1 MNKWQKLGLAVGMGT
16 AVAGTIHVVN
26 KLVFKTAVSKDCTYK
41 AEADNY
47 KWKFGN
53 IAYTTYG
60 EGSPVLLIHDMN
72 CYSSSYEWDNVVGY
86 LSQNHKV
93 YAIDLLGCGHSD
105 KPNIT
110 YTTYM
115 YTQLVNDFVTNIIKS
130 STDVIATGASSSIAI
145 MAAFN
150 NNNIF
155 NRIILVSPESIN
167 EVQKIPTKICN
178 IRRLILSTPLIGTL
192 IYNICVNK
200 FRISKILE
208 KEVFSNGIVPSDY
221 IDAYYENAHLSGS
234 SSKFLFLSTE
244 CRYTTAT
251 IAKAVSSLDNCI
263 YIISGDEYKSSSLE
277 EYVSLNPAIETITV
291 NDAKKLPQV
300 EQPKEFMKQV
310 EIFLS

>member
-16 AVAGTIHVVN
+16 AVAGTIYVIN
-26 KLVFKTAVSKDCTYK
+26 KLVFKTATSKNCTYK
-41 AEADNY
+41 GEADYY

-53 IAYTTYG
+53 ISYAVYG
-60 EGSPVLLIHDMN
+60 EGSPLLLIHDMN
-72 CYSSSYEWDNVVGY
+72 CSSSSYEWSNSIEY

-105 KPNIT
+105 KPKIT

-115 YTQLVNDFVTNIIKS
+115 YTQLISDFITNIIKCK
-130 STDVIATGASSSIAI
+130 TDVIATGASSSIVM
-145 MAAFN
+145 MAALN

-167 EVQKIPTKICN
+167 EAQKIPTKICN
-178 IRRLILSTPLIGTL
+178 IRRLILSAPLIGTM
-192 IYNICVNK
+192 IYNISVNK
-200 FRISKILE
+200 FRISGILE
-208 KEVFSNGIVPSDY
+208 KDVFSNGIVPSDFV
-221 IDAYYENAHLSGS
+221 DAYYENAHLSGS

-251 IAKAVSSLDNCI
+251 ISKAVSSLDNCI
-263 YIISGDEYKSSSLE
+263 YIINGAEDKTSSVE
-277 EYVSLNPAIETITV
+277 EYVSLNSAIETITI

-300 EQPKEFMKQV
+300 EQPKEFTKQA
-310 EIFLS
+310 EIFLT